1 MIFDANYTSTSNLSA
16 VKESPYE
23 LGLAGAMMHVYENE
37 CNYNAIMKAV
47 GISELKYYQETGRD
61 LFVHEASAFEGF
73 IAKMKAFFKAVIEK
87 IKSIFKK
94 FIAIFDQYRLS
105 DKEFIKKYGN
115 ELIRKDLKDFE
126 FKGYKFGDFK
136 DVQAKIE
143 AAGRNLKIGLDTLN
157 TNYKVDDN
165 SDFHSIAAN
174 KMFAD
179 SDKVNEE
186 KEKARN
192 EILTGSYDNNT
203 MTESEFK
210 DKLTDMLYGND
221 GDKDTL
227 DDISIRTQ
235 LNIIENTQ
243 NDIKAVEKTQKNL
256 EKEFNN
262 LLKVL
267 EKIPSEIRKKYSYN
281 SSTKL
286 TPEQDKNVNN
296 NIQNI
301 NDLYDLRKSAAND
314 ITIAFGMI
322 VQAYKDRNR
331 QAKAICV
338 KALSYKHEAAM
349 VSESYSDDIFA
360 GVVIR

>member
-1 MIFDANYTSTSNLSA
+1 MIFDANYTSTSDLSA

-47 GISELKYYQETGRD
+47 GISELKYYQETGKDR
-61 LFVHEASAFEGF
+61 FVHEAGAFEGF

-94 FIAIFDQYRLS
+94 FIAIFDQYRLP

-115 ELIRKDLKDFE
+115 ELLRKDLKDFE
-126 FKGYKFGDFK
+126 FKGYKFGDFNA
-136 DVQAKIE
+136 VQTKITS
-143 AAGRNLKIGLDTLN
+143 AAGTLKSGLEDIN
-157 TNYKVDDN
+157 KDYKVDDN
-165 SDFHSIAAN
+165 SDFN
-174 KMFAD
+174 KNVNRVYKD
-179 SDKVNEE
+179 SDKVNEV
-186 KEKARN
+186 KEKRRN
-192 EILTGSYDNNT
+192 EILTGNRNT
-203 MTESEFK
+203 TMDESEFK

-221 GDKDTL
+221 GDKDIL
-227 DDISIRTQ
+227 DDINIRTQ
-235 LNIIENTQ
+235 LNIIENAQ
-243 NDIKAVEKTQKNL
+243 KDIKEVEKTQKNI
-256 EKEFNN
+256 EKDINN

-267 EKIPSEIRKKYSYN
+267 DKIPSEIRKKYSYN
-281 SSTKL
+281 SSKTL
-286 TPEQDKNVNN
+286 TADEDKSVNN
-296 NIQNI
+296 AIQNV
-301 NDLYDLRKSAAND
+301 NDLYEIRKSMAND

-322 VQAYKDRNR
+322 IQAYKDRNR

>member
-1 MIFDANYTSTSNLSA
+1 MIFDANYTSTSDLSA

-47 GISELKYYQETGRD
+47 GISELKYYQETGKD
-61 LFVHEASAFEGF
+61 LFVHEAGAFEGF

-126 FKGYKFGDFK
+126 FKGYEFGDFK
-136 DVQAKIE
+136 AIQAKIE
-143 AAGRNLKIGLDTLN
+143 SAATTLKSGLITNNKNYNVN
-157 TNYKVDDN
+157 TTDFTIETDKVYK
-165 SDFHSIAAN
+165 
-174 KMFAD
+174 D
-179 SDKVNEE
+179 SDRVNEI
-186 KEKARN
+186 KEKARSGIIN
-192 EILTGSYDNNT
+192 GKYNT
-203 MTESEFK
+203 TMDESEFK
-210 DKLTDMLYGND
+210 DELTNMLYGND
-221 GDKDTL
+221 GDKDIL
-227 DDISIRTQ
+227 DNISIRTQ

-243 NDIKAVEKTQKNL
+243 NDIKAVEKTQKNI
-256 EKEFNN
+256 EKEINN

-281 SSTKL
+281 SSKTL
-286 TPEQDKNVNN
+286 TADEDKNINN
-296 NIQNI
+296 AIQNVS
-301 NDLYDLRKSAAND
+301 DLYDVKKSVAND

>member
-1 MIFDANYTSTSNLSA
+1 MIFDANYTSTSDLSA

-47 GISELKYYQETGRD
+47 GISELKYYQETGKD
-61 LFVHEASAFEGF
+61 LFVHEAGAFEGF

-126 FKGYKFGDFK
+126 FKGYKFGNFK
-136 DVQAKIE
+136 DVQTKIE
-143 AAGRNLKIGLDTLN
+143 NAAKDLKSELGDVN
-157 TNYKVDDN
+157 KNYKVDDA
-165 SDFHSIAAN
+165 SDFHTIKTDRAY
-174 KMFAD
+174 AD
-179 SDKVNEE
+179 SDAVNEE

-192 EILTGSYDNNT
+192 KILTGSDSTT
-203 MTESEFK
+203 MDESEFK

-221 GDKDTL
+221 GDKDIL

-267 EKIPSEIRKKYSYN
+267 DKIPSEIRKKYSYN
-281 SSTKL
+281 SSKTL
-286 TPEQDKNVNN
+286 TADEDKNVSN
-296 NIQNI
+296 NIQNVSDI
-301 NDLYDLRKSAAND
+301 YDIKKSVAND

>member
-1 MIFDANYTSTSNLSA
+1 MIFDANYTSTSDLSA
-16 VKESPYE
+16 IKESPYE

-47 GISELKYYQETGRD
+47 GISELKYYQETGKD
-61 LFVHEASAFEGF
+61 LFVHEAGAFEGF

-136 DVQAKIE
+136 NVQGKIE
-143 AAGRNLKIGLDTLN
+143 SAATALKSGIDDINNKNYNVDTN
-157 TNYKVDDN
+157 
-165 SDFHSIAAN
+165 DFTKNVSRAY
-174 KMFAD
+174 AD
-179 SDKVNEE
+179 SDKVNEV
-186 KEKARN
+186 KEKRRN
-192 EILTGSYDNNT
+192 EILTGNRNT
-203 MTESEFK
+203 TMDESEFK

-221 GDKDTL
+221 GDKDIL
-227 DDISIRTQ
+227 NDISIRTQ
-235 LNIIENTQ
+235 LNIIENAQ
-243 NDIKAVEKTQKNL
+243 NDIKAVEKTQKNI
-256 EKEFNN
+256 EKEINN

-281 SSTKL
+281 SSKTL
-286 TPEQDKNVNN
+286 TADEDKNVNN
-296 NIQNI
+296 AIQNV
-301 NDLYDLRKSAAND
+301 NDLYDVKKSVAND